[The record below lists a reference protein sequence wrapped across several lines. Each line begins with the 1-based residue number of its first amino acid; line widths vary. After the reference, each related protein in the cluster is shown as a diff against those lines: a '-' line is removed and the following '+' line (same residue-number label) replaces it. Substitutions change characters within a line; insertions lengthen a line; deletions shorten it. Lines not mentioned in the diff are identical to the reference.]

1 MLISYSVVLMKPK
14 LPHQGQRG
22 GGGRGLGIIQ
32 SKKNNNNIM
41 IRHLNNIFISS
52 YAEQALFYRNNYM
65 LTINWTGGLYH
76 LKPQNPLHRPH
87 HQGPRT
93 NLNSWSLTKHIRHT
107 CNLEDCFVKSLR
119 TSNNKKDP
127 NRKRESNKTTII
139 FKARTPESFLSN
151 IMHFRNTL

>member
-14 LPHQGQRG
+14 LPHQGQQG
-22 GGGRGLGIIQ
+22 GEGGLRIIQ
-32 SKKNNNNIM
+32 SKHYDLTFEQHIHEV
-41 IRHLNNIFISS
+41 IRRTSFIL
-52 YAEQALFYRNNYM
+52 YKYM
-65 LTINWTGGLYH
+65 LTTKWTGGLYH

-107 CNLEDCFVKSLR
+107 CNLADCFVKSLK
-119 TSNNKKDP
+119 TSNNKKEP

-139 FKARTPESFLSN
+139 FKARAPASFLSN
-151 IMHFRNTL
+151 IMHFRSTL